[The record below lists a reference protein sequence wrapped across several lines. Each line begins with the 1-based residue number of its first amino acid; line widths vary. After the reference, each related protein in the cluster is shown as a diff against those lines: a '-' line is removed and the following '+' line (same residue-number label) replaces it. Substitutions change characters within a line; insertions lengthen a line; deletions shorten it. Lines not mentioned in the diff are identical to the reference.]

1 MGRAKIFN
9 ETEFLYNDTSI
20 TGALFSVQLV
30 QFINR
35 LNKFSERLN
44 VTYQLIKQVLII
56 RFS

>member
-20 TGALFSVQLV
+20 TGALFSVQFV